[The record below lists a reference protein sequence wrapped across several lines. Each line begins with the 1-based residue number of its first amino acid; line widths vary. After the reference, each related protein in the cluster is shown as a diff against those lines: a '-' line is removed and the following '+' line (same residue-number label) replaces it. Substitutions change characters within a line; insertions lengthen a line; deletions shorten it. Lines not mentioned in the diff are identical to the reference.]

1 MIHRASWR
9 GRPESPAASQRPRPT
24 DPAAAPHAGA
34 PSEAASPERP
44 QHDLL
49 ANKRARPGRRSPG
62 AASAGATTCTRSPGS
77 ETSPGERILTR
88 DFISV
93 WTASLAGFFSFY
105 LIQQPTLPLY
115 VQHLGGSAAEIGWV
129 GGAFSIT
136 TILARPFVGRTVDA
150 VGRRVV
156 IIAGGLIFLVC
167 APLYAV
173 ASTIP
178 LLLALRMVHGAGMAV
193 FTTGTTTYATDLA
206 PDLRRAEA
214 ISYYGIASNLALGVG
229 PLAASVLLAFHVSFR
244 AVFFIAAAVALV
256 TVAVMLQA
264 GESPHHRVRRS
275 GWTVDTLFN
284 RRALAPAALLFSAS
298 YTYGAL
304 VTFIA
309 VSTLRAHLGKDAVA
323 WFWLAYACALIPVR
337 LIGGRV
343 ADKLSR
349 TASIV
354 PGLLMLSASMFMV
367 AAVHGLMLLIVSAV
381 LYGGGFALVY
391 PALLAL
397 TVDRVGAT
405 ARGTAMA
412 TFSLSLD
419 AGTGIGA
426 VVSGMLA
433 QAIGFTPM
441 YVLAAVAPLAGLA
454 GFAVLLRRWRRA
466 EAAAELAAGQD
477 AAQ

>member
-1 MIHRASWR
+1 VVPIRRRS
-9 GRPESPAASQRPRPT
+9 
-24 DPAAAPHAGA
+24 AAAAAGVA
-34 PSEAASPERP
+34 P
-44 QHDLL
+44 
-49 ANKRARPGRRSPG
+49 G
-62 AASAGATTCTRSPGS
+62 TRSSG
-77 ETSPGERILTR
+77 EVTSPSERILTR

-115 VQHLGGSAAEIGWV
+115 VQHLGGSTAEIGWV

-136 TILARPFVGRTVDA
+136 TILARPFVGRAVDS

-156 IIAGGLIFLVC
+156 ILAGGIVFVLC

-178 LLLALRMVHGAGMAV
+178 LLLLLRMVHGAGMAI

-229 PLAASVLLAFHVSFR
+229 PLAASVLLAAHVSLR
-244 AVFFIAAAVALV
+244 AVFFIAAAVALAP
-256 TVAVMLQA
+256 VAVMLPA
-264 GESPHHRVRRS
+264 GESPHRRVRPN

-309 VSTLRAHLGKDAVA
+309 VSTLRAHLGKEAVA
-323 WFWLAYACALIPVR
+323 WFWLAYACALVPVR

-343 ADKLSR
+343 ADKRSR

-354 PGLLMLSASMFMV
+354 PGLLMLSASMAMV
-367 AAVHGLMLLIVSAV
+367 AAVHGLTLLILSAV

-397 TVDRVGAT
+397 TVDRVGVT

-426 VVSGMLA
+426 VISGMLA
-433 QAIGFTPM
+433 QAVGFTPM
-441 YVLAAVAPLAGLA
+441 YSLAAAAPLAGLA

-466 EAAAELAAGQD
+466 SATELAD
-477 AAQ
+477 AEDAPP